1 MRPALLVID
10 VQNAWLDSS
19 EGLKKSLEARIDEI
33 NQAIAIFRARNLPI
47 IVIYHTDKGVG
58 PEPGTKAFEFHPG
71 IKIEPRD
78 TKVIKNYPNAFN
90 RTELE
95 SLLRERGC
103 DTVLLAGLSATG
115 CVLATYIGA
124 LDRDLSPY
132 LVKDAVA
139 ASREDLVRFAE
150 EIFDCLSLRA
160 IGQLTQ
166 GSAERA

>member
-19 EGLKKSLEARIDEI
+19 EGLRKSLEARIDEI
-33 NQAIAIFRARNLPI
+33 NQAIAIFRAKNLPI
-47 IVIYHTDKGVG
+47 VAVYHTDKGVG

-78 TKVIKNYPNAFN
+78 AKVIKNYPNAFN
-90 RTELE
+90 RTDLE

-103 DTVLLAGLSATG
+103 DTVLLAGLSATC

-150 EIFDCLSLRA
+150 EIFDSLSLRA

>member
-10 VQNAWLDSS
+10 VQNAWLDRS

-33 NQAIAIFRARNLPI
+33 NQAIAIFRAKNLPI
-47 IVIYHTDKGVG
+47 IVVYHTDKGVG
-58 PEPGTKAFEFHPG
+58 PEPGSKAFEFHPG

-78 TKVIKNYPNAFN
+78 SKVIKNYPNAFN
-90 RTELE
+90 RTDLE
-95 SLLRERGC
+95 SILKEHGC

-124 LDRDLSPY
+124 LDKDLSPY

-150 EIFDCLSLRA
+150 EIFDCLSVRA
-160 IGQLTQ
+160 ISQIVQ
-166 GSAERA
+166 